1 MTATAP
7 RDDGDRKR
15 GGPPLWF
22 TIVAIGSLV
31 VAVLLLALQA
41 LGIGVGIRTA
51 TPTIAPTGQAAEV
64 TNALVVKALQ
74 DAAFQVQDPK
84 AGYRPGESPDLLTVP
99 RRLVQAILPEEPLG
113 GYVVVY
119 ELPSANE
126 ADRVGRALRAYLGS
140 GPGAIQYPRD
150 SQFVIRRVGQTLVF
164 FPWSAEASPDARVA
178 EMAAALETVGTP
190 ITGG

>member
-1 MTATAP
+1 MTMTAPQDA
-7 RDDGDRKR
+7 GGQKR

-22 TIVAIGSLV
+22 TIVAVGSLV
-31 VAVLLLALQA
+31 VALLLLVLQV
-41 LGIGVGIRTA
+41 LGIGVGVRVA
-51 TPTIAPTGQAAEV
+51 APTIAPTGPAAEV
-64 TNALVVKALQ
+64 TRALVVDALQ
-74 DAAFQVQDPK
+74 DAAFQVQDPRT
-84 AGYRPGESPDLLTVP
+84 GYRPGESPDLLTVP

-119 ELPSANE
+119 ELPNANE
-126 ADRVGRALRAYLGS
+126 ADRVGRDLRAYLGS